1 MVKFIFDGIYQN
13 TIGMPLIFGNIL
25 LFGLQAMVSV
35 KRSISSLKMAVPLYI
50 QIAESLLDQIES
62 GELVPGD
69 RLPPERELSKM
80 FGVNRMTLRQAL
92 RVIEMQGLVIRRQ
105 GNGTY
110 VAEPKIE
117 READLLV
124 PFTRGMRRRGYMP
137 GAKVIMLEQRPVEVS
152 VASYLKLP
160 VSAPVYY
167 VHRLRFINQ
176 EPVMLERFT
185 ISVHRF
191 PGLEGHDLENRSVYE
206 IMETEYGVLITKAR
220 QSLEPVIATE
230 YEAECLGIEQGAP
243 LMLERRL
250 GFDQDGQPVEYAK
263 DLYRGDRFRF
273 VTQIAP
279 LEV

>member
-1 MVKFIFDGIYQN
+1 
-13 TIGMPLIFGNIL
+13 
-25 LFGLQAMVSV
+25 MVSV

-206 IMETEYGVLITKAR
+206 IMKTEYGVLITKAR

-230 YEAECLGIEQGAP
+230 YEAECLGIEQGVP

>member
-206 IMETEYGVLITKAR
+206 IMKTEYGVLITKAR

-230 YEAECLGIEQGAP
+230 YEAECLGIEQGVP